1 MSEAEKDIQ
10 AGTPAE
16 NQTSSYRS
24 IFKATSLFGGV
35 QVYQILIRIISSK
48 FVAVLLGPYGVGIK
62 DLYQSSLKMIQ
73 SLTSMGISRSAVRDV
88 SLANGTGDQKRI
100 SKTVASLRKLV
111 WITGLLGTVVTIA
124 FSPVLSKTAF
134 GNYDYTLPFI
144 FLSIILLF
152 EQLSAGQLVV
162 LQGMRRLKYMAK
174 ASAIGVTVGLLVS
187 IPLYYLLGVKGIV
200 PTLILNAVTSL
211 ALSWFFSRKVE
222 IEKVPVSNREAFE
235 EGKTMLRMGI
245 VMSVSSVLA
254 WVFAYALRSFIRVQ
268 GDVETVGVFT
278 AGFAI
283 MNTYVGLIFDAMIKD
298 FYPRL
303 SAVSEDN
310 GKCCLLVNQQAEV
323 ASLIMSPM
331 LIACLVFMP
340 IVIQILYSD
349 RFLGAVDYITWA
361 IPGMFFKLMSWAI
374 SLIFVAKGAS
384 KLYISNEVFGGIA
397 NFVCSILGFYF
408 LGLKGL
414 GIGFTLGYFL
424 YLIKVWVTAS
434 KRFQFSFSSSFW
446 KLDAILF
453 LLVIICFATILVGNN
468 TVKYSI
474 GIVFLILSLYI
485 SMKGINE
492 RTDMISVLKKRIKKR
507 K

>member
-1 MSEAEKDIQ
+1 MSEEVKDI
-10 AGTPAE
+10 GTETSVAK
-16 NQTSSYRS
+16 QTSSYRS

-35 QVYQILIRIISSK
+35 QIYQILIRIISSK

-88 SLANGTGDQKRI
+88 SLANGTGDKERI
-100 SKTVASLRKLV
+100 GKTVASLRKLV
-111 WITGLLGTVVTIA
+111 WITGLLGTAVTIV
-124 FSPVLSKTAF
+124 FSPILSKTAF

-144 FLSIILLF
+144 FLSIVLLL

-162 LQGMRRLKYMAK
+162 LQGMRKLKYMAK
-174 ASAIGVTVGLLVS
+174 ASAIGVTVGLFVS

-211 ALSWFFSRKVE
+211 TLTWYFSRKVE
-222 IEKVPVSNREAFE
+222 IDKVEVSNKEAFE

-254 WVFAYALRSFIRVQ
+254 WAFAYALRSFIRVQ
-268 GDVETVGVFT
+268 SDVESVGVFT

-303 SAVSEDN
+303 SAVNEDN
-310 GKCCLLVNQQAEV
+310 GKCRLLVNQQAEV
-323 ASLIMSPM
+323 ASLIMAPM
-331 LIACLVFMP
+331 LIACLLFMP
-340 IVIQILYSD
+340 IVIRILYSSK
-349 RFLGAVDYITWA
+349 FLGAVDYITWA

-397 NFVCSILGFYF
+397 NFVCSILGFIF

-414 GIGFTLGYFL
+414 GIGFTLGYLL
-424 YLIKVWVTAS
+424 YLIKVWATAS
-434 KRFQFSFSSSFW
+434 NKYQFSFSNSFW
-446 KLDAILF
+446 KIDVILF
-453 LLVIICFATILVGNN
+453 LLVIICFASTWIGNK
-468 TVKYSI
+468 TVKYAF
-474 GIVFLILSLYI
+474 GVALLIVSLYV
-485 SMKGINE
+485 SVKGINE
-492 RTDMISVLKKRIKKR
+492 RTDLLRIVNNKISRR